1 MKGVLVVQ
9 EMTRSLEATKSD
21 FVMSLK
27 KREAVIDNVKLGWYI
42 YLMLWGFTNLFH
54 THKHTE

>member
-27 KREAVIDNVKLGWYI
+27 KREAFLDNVKLGWYI
-42 YLMLWGFTNLFH
+42 F
-54 THKHTE
+54 